1 MIKNIILDFMNDKQY
16 VAQDAKELAQ
26 DIVAKY
32 PELSLNEVSK
42 TIIELEKS
50 YLIFS
55 GKRNRL
61 RTREALNLYEGTLDI
76 KRKGFGFVRC
86 DNFDVYVAKDD
97 LNNAIN
103 RDRVLVRV
111 NKPDEL
117 GQRDGVI
124 YQILHHGY
132 EYIVGT
138 VEIGRQILVI
148 PDDDK
153 LDFKIAIKPKDSQ
166 NVVNGSKV
174 LCEMKDVDERTGLIY
189 GVIKKIIGHVNDVGM
204 DILSIVYQHGFKPDF
219 SEEAMQQA
227 SSFDYA
233 DIVVGGRKDLRDKE
247 FITIDGA
254 DAKDLDDAIYLEINE
269 ANNRVLYVSIAD
281 VSYYVSENSPLD
293 QEAYARGTSVYL
305 VDRVVPMIPHQLSN
319 GICSLLPDVDRLT
332 QTAQMEFDEEGKLV
346 SYDIYE
352 SIINSKKRFT
362 YDEVN
367 QIIADDKEVIDENAK
382 FIDMLSEMQELA
394 LKLRRIKYQ
403 RGALN
408 FEIPEPKIIV
418 DKNSDVVDIK
428 IRQRGEAEKLIEDFM
443 IVANETVAQHIY
455 WQELPFIYRT
465 HDKPDAVKIKDFL
478 TFVQPYNIKMKGS
491 VDNLSP
497 KDIQKLLEEI
507 NDKEGLEY
515 LDTLLLRSM
524 AKAVY
529 QRVNVGHFG
538 LASTCYT
545 HFTSPI
551 RRYPDLIVHR
561 FLREYVYHKMIPSA
575 KKILTLDDKF
585 DRIGEQ
591 ASKKERDAIE
601 AERDV
606 NDLKMAEYMAEHI
619 GEKFTGR
626 ITSVLNFGFFVE
638 LDNTIEGLVH
648 ASNLDDDYYVYVDKR
663 HILVGQRTSRIFSL
677 GQKVE
682 VVVDAVNVKARAID
696 FKLVS
701 KNKKRRINKNRNK
714 STNRNKSNNK
724 TRR

>member
-1 MIKNIILDFMNDKQY
+1 MIKNIILKYMNDKQY
-16 VAQDAKELAQ
+16 VPQDAKELTQ
-26 DIVAKY
+26 EIISKY
-32 PELSLNEVSK
+32 PKFSMEEVNN
-42 TIIELEKS
+42 TITLLEEEF
-50 YLIFS
+50 LIFR
-55 GKRNRL
+55 GKKNKL
-61 RTREALNLYEGTLDI
+61 RTREKLNLYEGTLEI

-86 DNFDVYVAKDD
+86 EDFDVFVAKED
-97 LNNAIN
+97 LENAIN

-111 NKPDEL
+111 NKTNEI
-117 GQRDGVI
+117 GQREGII
-124 YQILHHGY
+124 YKVLGHGY

-138 VEIGRQILVI
+138 IEIGHQITLT

-153 LDFKIAIKPKDSQ
+153 LDFDIIIKPKDSK
-166 NVVNGSKV
+166 NAVNGSKV
-174 LCEMKDVDERTGLIY
+174 LCEIKDVDEKTGVVY
-189 GVIKKIIGHVNDVGM
+189 GAVKKIIGHINDVGI
-204 DILSIVYQHGFKPDF
+204 DILSIVYQHGFKPEF
-219 SEEAMQQA
+219 SEEAMTQA
-227 SSFDYA
+227 SNIDYS
-233 DIVVGGRKDLRDKE
+233 DIVVGGRTDLRAKQ

-269 ANNRVLYVSIAD
+269 KNNKVLYVSIAD
-281 VSYYVSENSPLD
+281 VSHYVQEGTPLD
-293 QEAYARGTSVYL
+293 IEAYQRGTSVYL

-319 GICSLLPDVDRLT
+319 GICSLLPEVDRLT
-332 QTAQMEFDEEGKLV
+332 QTCEMEFDDEGKLV

-352 SIINSKKRFT
+352 SIINSKRRFT

-367 QIIADDKEVIDENAK
+367 LIIDEDEAALKRNE
-382 FIDMLSEMQELA
+382 DYLEMLRHMQELA
-394 LKLRRIKYQ
+394 LNLRAIKYK

-418 DKNSDVVDIK
+418 DKNSEVVDIK

-443 IVANETVAQHIY
+443 IAANETVAQHIY

-465 HDKPDAVKIKDFL
+465 HDKPDATKIKDFL

-491 VDNLSP
+491 VDNISP
-497 KDIQKLLEEI
+497 KDIQKLLEKI
-507 NDKEGLEY
+507 NSKEGLEY

-561 FLREYVYHKMIPSA
+561 YLREYVYRKQIPSA
-575 KKILTLDDKF
+575 KKILMLDDKF
-585 DRIGEQ
+585 DRIGTQ
-591 ASKKERDAIE
+591 TSKKERDAIE

-619 GEKFTGR
+619 GEKFSGR

-638 LDNTIEGLVH
+638 LDNTVEGLVH
-648 ASNLDDDYYVYVDKR
+648 TSNLDDDYYVYVDKR
-663 HILVGQRTSRIFSL
+663 HILVGQRTSKIYKL
-677 GQKVE
+677 GQKVDII
-682 VVVDAVNVKARAID
+682 VDNVNVKARAID
-696 FKLVS
+696 FKLATR
-701 KNKKRRINKNRNK
+701 KKTKRRNIIRNYKQKNRRK
-714 STNRNKSNNK
+714 E
-724 TRR
+724 